1 MDTIMDFLSLPFF
14 QRIQSA
20 KTVLIAGAGGG
31 FDVFTGL
38 PLYFGLKAAGKEVHL
53 ANLSFSTI
61 YASNGGRVAPA
72 VVKVTADTSSG
83 GEYYFPELYLAQW
96 FASRGE
102 RVPIYAFDRTGVV
115 PITAG
120 YKALTE
126 QLNVDTVILIDGG
139 TDSLMRGDEP
149 GLGTPEED
157 SASIAAVQQLE
168 NVQKYLVCLGFGV
181 DTFHGVCHAY
191 FLEAVAELIK
201 DGAFLGVWSL
211 TREMPEVAL
220 YRAATEFVRLKMINH
235 PSIVSSSIL
244 SAIEGQFGDYHET
257 QRTEGSALF
266 INALMSLY
274 WCFDLD
280 AVARR
285 NLYLKDILHTET
297 YRSLQ
302 VAIALFRMPR
312 DNEKPWMSL
321 PM

>member
-1 MDTIMDFLSLPFF
+1 MDFLTLPFF
-14 QRIQSA
+14 ERIASA
-20 KTVLIAGAGGG
+20 KNILIAGAGGG

-61 YASNGGRVAPA
+61 YASSGRRFAPA
-72 VVKVTADTSSG
+72 VVEIKADTMSG

-102 RVPIYAFDRTGVV
+102 SVPIYAFDRTGVV
-115 PITAG
+115 PIAAG

-126 QLNVDTVILIDGG
+126 FLKLDAVILVDGG

-149 GLGTPEED
+149 ELGTPEED
-157 SASIAAVQQLE
+157 SASIAAVHQLE
-168 NVQKYLVCLGFGV
+168 GVEKFLICLGFGV

-191 FLEAVAELIK
+191 FLEAVADLIRE
-201 DGAFLGVWSL
+201 GGFLGAWSL

-220 YRAATEFVRLKMINH
+220 YAEAAEFVRLKMVNH

-257 QRTEGSALF
+257 QRTEGSELF

-285 NLYLKDILHTET
+285 SLYLEYILETET

-302 VAIALFRMPR
+302 IAIALYRMPR
-312 DNEKPWMSL
+312 ENIKPWMSL